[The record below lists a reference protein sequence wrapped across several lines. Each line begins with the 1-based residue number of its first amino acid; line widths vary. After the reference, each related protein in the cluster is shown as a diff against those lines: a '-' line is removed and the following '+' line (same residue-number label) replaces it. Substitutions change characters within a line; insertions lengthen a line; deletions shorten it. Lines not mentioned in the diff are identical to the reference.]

1 MCLATEKGTPVN
13 SSNLISRSFQLPLDS
28 CGLPRIRFHDLRH
41 TCATSRFMK
50 GQHPKLVSD
59 ILGHRSV
66 AITLDMHSHVIPGMG
81 DDEDIFDGYC

>member
-1 MCLATEKGTPVN
+1 
-13 SSNLISRSFQLPLDS
+13 
-28 CGLPRIRFHDLRH
+28 
-41 TCATSRFMK
+41 MK

-66 AITLDMHSHVIPGMG
+66 AITLDMHSHVIPRMG